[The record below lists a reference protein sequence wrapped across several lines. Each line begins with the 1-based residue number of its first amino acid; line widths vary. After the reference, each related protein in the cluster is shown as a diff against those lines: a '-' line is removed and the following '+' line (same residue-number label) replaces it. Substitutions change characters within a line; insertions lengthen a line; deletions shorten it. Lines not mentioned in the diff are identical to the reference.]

1 MHSWRCVQSFSVGV
15 LAVCGSTREGKCTH
29 GAARTRCGGCAHLSM
44 EDRQMFMVMVTSRA
58 GSTVRGVSV
67 SISVRVS
74 IMILSKVLWCN

>member
-1 MHSWRCVQSFSVGV
+1 MSAVFSVGV

-44 EDRQMFMVMVTSRA
+44 EDRQIVMVMVTSRA
-58 GSTVRGVSV
+58 GSTVRGVSVSV